1 MEQGDLKKLSEES
14 TIAKV
19 GKEKFSSLTG
29 YFNESNKRIDIVL
42 VFKDDGNDETK
53 RMRLNFLMNAIQVG
67 LEAEV
72 ESGKMADHRNLV
84 FVKLHAPEEIIE
96 QYGLYFNEK
105 RYFKDSHLDFV
116 NPIFNIFGTKN
127 ERELL
132 KIVRYWGWCSTFFFV
147 LQFQQQ
153 VSHWGKILER
163 KSALKRNISYAKE
176 LLTNLNLKVIV
187 FG

>member
-132 KIVRYWGWCSTFFFV
+132 KIVSWTTMEIYQYHRMSLVFV
-147 LQFQQQ
+147 
-153 VSHWGKILER
+153 
-163 KSALKRNISYAKE
+163 
-176 LLTNLNLKVIV
+176 T
-187 FG
+187 